1 VWWRERRNERL
12 VAKYARKRAR
22 NVARRRTPLDQLDP
36 LVGEL
41 VRIGADGFQFSLR
54 AKEIGKLLDQRGG
67 IDEMRAAHQQASYW
81 HPDQA
86 RALER
91 AWGGIGDWL
100 G

>member
-1 VWWRERRNERL
+1 M
-12 VAKYARKRAR
+12 AKYARKRAKYS
-22 NVARRRTPLDQLDP
+22 ARRRTPLDQLDP
-36 LVGEL
+36 LVREL

-54 AKEIGKLLDQRGG
+54 AKEIGKLLDHRGG
-67 IDEMRAAHQQASYW
+67 IAEMRAAHEQVSNW

-100 G
+100 S

>member
-12 VAKYARKRAR
+12 VAKYARKRAKYG
-22 NVARRRTPLDQLDP
+22 ARRRTPLDQLDP
-36 LVGEL
+36 LVREL
-41 VRIGADGFQFSLR
+41 VHIGVDGFQFSLR
-54 AKEIGKLLDQRGG
+54 AKEIGTLLDHRGG
-67 IDEMRAAHQQASYW
+67 IDEMRAAHEQVSYW

-100 G
+100 S